1 MKKVAALFVQ
11 TNGIYSKLPDID
23 LWDEARDARLYKG
36 PGRVVAHPPCK
47 RWGRYFSGGPSHHGK
62 FKLGADGGCFASAL
76 ASVRLY
82 SGVLEHPKGSRAW
95 DAFGLR
101 KPPSE
106 GGWVVS
112 GEGWT
117 CEVYQ
122 GHYGHDCPK
131 ATWLYFVGDK
141 KPEDLIWGKSTVCKS
156 LIDRSGGAKGRAAHE
171 AMRAAGI
178 KYMSKSKREA
188 TPREFAE
195 LLIKLV
201 KERS

>member
-1 MKKVAALFVQ
+1 M
-11 TNGIYSKLPDID
+11 
-23 LWDEARDARLYKG
+23 
-36 PGRVVAHPPCK
+36 
-47 RWGRYFSGGPSHHGK
+47 
-62 FKLGADGGCFASAL
+62 

-82 SGVLEHPKGSRAW
+82 SGVLEHPKGSKAW

-101 KPPSE
+101 KPPPE
-106 GGWVVS
+106 GGWAYD
-112 GEGWT
+112 GAGWT

-131 ATWLYFVGDK
+131 ATWLYFASEK
-141 KPEDLIWGKSTVCKS
+141 KPEDLIWGKSTVCKA

-178 KYMSKSKREA
+178 KYMSKNKRAA

-195 LLIKLV
+195 LLVRLV
-201 KERS
+201 RSA